1 MQRPITPSP
10 VTEIM
15 LAHKVFIGIGS
26 NIGERLC
33 HLQEAVSRLAL
44 LDETSVCAVS
54 SIYMTEPIGDT
65 EQNRFYN
72 GVLLLETSLS
82 PEELRL
88 QCKTIEQELGRPD
101 TYSRWSP
108 RVIDLDILLYDSTCI
123 HSETLSIPHTEL
135 HRRKFVLIPLLD
147 IANPLHPLIRQTIM
161 QLLNCCPDRS
171 VLVRIKES
179 VEIKKKDG
187 LPTIGVRL

>member
-72 GVLLLETSLS
+72 GVLLLETLSL
-82 PEELRL
+82 
-88 QCKTIEQELGRPD
+88 
-101 TYSRWSP
+101 
-108 RVIDLDILLYDSTCI
+108 I
-123 HSETLSIPHTEL
+123 HI
-135 HRRKFVLIPLLD
+135 
-147 IANPLHPLIRQTIM
+147 
-161 QLLNCCPDRS
+161 
-171 VLVRIKES
+171 
-179 VEIKKKDG
+179 
-187 LPTIGVRL
+187 